1 MTGEVTVTLSL
12 LDKQYQIACKAEEQ
26 ADLISAAQYLDKQM
40 RSIRSNGKTVGL
52 ERIAVMAAINVSYE
66 LQRHIKSEIEGPD
79 FSAKDST
86 EETFLKLKRKVDE
99 ALYHLRQLEIG

>member
-1 MTGEVTVTLSL
+1 MTGEVTVTLSI
-12 LDKQYQIACKAEEQ
+12 LDKQYQISCKAEEQ

-66 LQRHIKSEIEGPD
+66 LQCQIKTEETPD
-79 FSAKDST
+79 FSAKDTT
-86 EETFLKLKRKVDE
+86 EEVFLKLKRKVDE
-99 ALYHLRQLEIG
+99 ALYNLRQLEIG

>member
-1 MTGEVTVTLSL
+1 MSNDVTVALSI

-40 RSIRSNGKTVGL
+40 REIRSNGKTLGL
-52 ERIAVMAAINVSYE
+52 ERITVMAALNISYE
-66 LQRHIKSEIEGPD
+66 LHRQLKTKDGPD
-79 FSAKDST
+79 FSSESGA
-86 EETFLKLKRKVDE
+86 EEAFRKLKKKVDE

>member
-1 MTGEVTVTLSL
+1 MTGEVTVTLSI

-40 RSIRSNGKTVGL
+40 RSIRSNGKPVGL

-66 LQRHIKSEIEGPD
+66 LQWQIKTEERPD
-79 FSAKDST
+79 FFAKDST
-86 EETFLKLKRKVDE
+86 EEVFLKLKRKVDE
-99 ALYHLRQLEIG
+99 ALYNMRQLEIG

>member
-1 MTGEVTVTLSL
+1 MTGEVTVTLSI

-26 ADLISAAQYLDKQM
+26 TDLISAAQYLDKQM

-66 LQRHIKSEIEGPD
+66 LQRQIKTEERPD
-79 FSAKDST
+79 FSAKDTT
-86 EETFLKLKRKVDE
+86 EEAFLKLKRKVDE
-99 ALYHLRQLEIG
+99 ALYNLRQLEIG

>member
-1 MTGEVTVTLSL
+1 MTGEVTVTLSI

-26 ADLISAAQYLDKQM
+26 ADLISASQYLDKQM
-40 RSIRSNGKTVGL
+40 RSIRSSGKTVGL

-66 LQRHIKSEIEGPD
+66 LQCQMKTEEGPD

-86 EETFLKLKRKVDE
+86 EEAFLKLKRKVDE
-99 ALYHLRQLEIG
+99 ALYNLRQLEIG

>member
-1 MTGEVTVTLSL
+1 MTGEITVALSI

-26 ADLISAAQYLDKQM
+26 ADLISAAEYLDKQM

-66 LQRHIKSEIEGPD
+66 LQRQMKTEEDPD

-86 EETFLKLKRKVDE
+86 EEAFLKLKRKVDE

>member
-1 MTGEVTVTLSL
+1 MTGEVTVTLGI

-66 LQRHIKSEIEGPD
+66 LQCQIKNDERPD
-79 FSAKDST
+79 FSEKDGT
-86 EETFLKLKRKVDE
+86 EEAFLKLKRKVDE
-99 ALYHLRQLEIG
+99 ALYNLRQLEIG